1 MLAAVACLFSGCG
14 GGTTAAT
21 TKAPTTTGD
30 ESAVLTWKRVRSCL
44 ADNGISNFDGVPP
57 TGPYEPPRVMPLNFS
72 DAPGGWFVAYMSG
85 GQELQVFFYGDAVEA
100 ERAERDASSAP
111 YAGPVGTRGNVIHRF
126 RERPTME
133 QARVL
138 ESCVPVPANS

>member
-1 MLAAVACLFSGCG
+1 
-14 GGTTAAT
+14 
-21 TKAPTTTGD
+21 
-30 ESAVLTWKRVRSCL
+30 
-44 ADNGISNFDGVPP
+44 
-57 TGPYEPPRVMPLNFS
+57 MPLNFS

-111 YAGPVGTRGNVIHRF
+111 HAGPVGTRGNVIYRF
-126 RERPTME
+126 GERPTME

-138 ESCVPVPANS
+138 ESCLPVPASS